1 LTDRLTN
8 EELAIILAEDERR
21 AISYRDSTLAD
32 EQEVALKFYEAEPFG
47 DEEEGRSQIVVP
59 VVQEVVDYMTIA
71 VLRTMVSGDRVVE
84 FEAQEADQDQEAAEA
99 TEAVNLAFLRHQD
112 GYKVLHDWLKAG
124 LIEKVCAVKVACI
137 EEEKTVRTPMN
148 GVPEEYLG
156 ALDEADGKIVQA
168 SQQEDGTFSLVLE
181 QTKKIKKYVD
191 LPIPNEEF
199 LFATRTRHEDDAHY
213 ICHRSRKTDS
223 DLIEMGFDR
232 AMVEDLPNAD
242 EASIDSRET
251 ERWNDELLFGED
263 MSSVPGMR
271 EHWLREEYRWVDMD
285 GDGRAELVKAFR
297 VGRTILDWEEVEEN
311 PFVVFCPF
319 PRPHR
324 MVGNALSDKVMDL
337 QRVRSVLLR
346 QALDGTYMTNAPRMF
361 VNETMMGENTI
372 DDLLTVVPG
381 GIVRG
386 REAPVPLYNPFDPS
400 KSMALM
406 ELLVGEQESR
416 TGITRLNQGLDA
428 DALNRTATGTAL
440 MQAQGQQME
449 EFVARN
455 FAEAFARLLL
465 KKLRLMIKNGD
476 PMMVK
481 MDGQARTVD
490 PSRWSGDLDVS
501 IRVGLGSG
509 KKEQRLAY
517 RQMVLEIQQAGHQ
530 LGLVSDKQ
538 LYNNGAGIIRDSAL
552 GNPLDYF
559 TDPDSPEGQQL
570 KASMPQ
576 PPPDPAVAKA
586 QADMQATQAKTQ
598 MAASQMQFDQQRSAM
613 ELQQAQAE
621 GAAKIQFM
629 REESAARLQLE
640 HDKAQ
645 AEAQLAQQQSDRDFA
660 LAQQQAERQFELDR
674 MQAQHRHEL
683 ALKQAEQLPKNRPGG
698 ELDK

>member
-8 EELAIILAEDERR
+8 DELAIILAEDERR
-21 AISYRDSTLAD
+21 AISYRDSSLAD
-32 EQEVALKFYEAEPFG
+32 DQEAALKFYEAEPFG

-59 VVQEVVDYMTIA
+59 VVQEVCDYMSIA

-84 FEAQEADQDQEAAEA
+84 FEAREEDQEDEAAEA
-99 TEAVNLAFLRHQD
+99 TEAVNLTFLRHQD

-124 LIEKVCAVKVACI
+124 LVEKICAVKTACI
-137 EEEKTVRTPMN
+137 EEDKTERTPME
-148 GVPEEYLG
+148 GVPEEYIG
-156 ALDEADGKIVQA
+156 ALEEATDGKIVQ
-168 SQQEDGTFSLVLE
+168 STQNEDGTFSLVLE
-181 QTKKIKKYVD
+181 RAKKVKKYVD
-191 LPIPNEEF
+191 IPIPNEEL
-199 LFATRTRHEDDAHY
+199 LFGTRTRHEDEAHY
-213 ICHRSRKTDS
+213 IAHRSRKTAS
-223 DLIEMGFDR
+223 DLVEMGFDR
-232 AMVEDLPNAD
+232 KTVEDLPGND
-242 EASIDSRET
+242 ESMLDGREA
-251 ERWNDELLFGED
+251 ERWDDETLHD
-263 MSSVPGMR
+263 DDSTVPGMR
-271 EHWLREEYRWVDMD
+271 EYILREEYRRVDMD

-297 VGRTILDWEEVEEN
+297 VGRTVLEWEEVDEN

-324 MVGNALSDKVMDL
+324 MVGNSLADKVMDL

-361 VNETMMGENTI
+361 VNETMMGDNTI
-372 DDLLTVVPG
+372 DDLLTVIPG

-386 REAPVPLYNPFDPS
+386 KEKPEPLYNPFDPS

-428 DALNRTATGTAL
+428 DALNKTATGTAL

-455 FAEAFARLLL
+455 FAEAFSRLLM
-465 KKLRLMIKNGD
+465 KKLRLMIANGD
-476 PMMVK
+476 PMMIK
-481 MDGQARTVD
+481 LDGKAKQVD

-530 LGLVSDKQ
+530 MGLVSDKQ
-538 LYNNGAGIIRDSAL
+538 LYNNGAGIVRDSAL

-559 TDPDSPEGQQL
+559 TDPESEEGKAL
-570 KASMPQ
+570 KANMPQ
-576 PPPDPAVAKA
+576 PPPDPAVQKV
-586 QADMQATQAKTQ
+586 QSDIQATEAKTQ
-598 MAASQMQFDQQRSAM
+598 MQAMQMQADHERKGM
-613 ELQQAQAE
+613 ELQQSQDEA
-621 GAAKIQFM
+621 AAKIQLM
-629 REESAARLQLE
+629 REEASAKLQLE
-640 HDKAQ
+640 RERA
-645 AEAQLAQQQSDRDFA
+645 AFEAD
-660 LAQQQAERQFELDR
+660 LAQQQADREFELAQQNAERDFMLR
-674 MQAQHRHEL
+674 SQQAERDHEL
-683 ALKQAEQLPKNRPGG
+683 AIKKQDALPKNRPGG